1 MSGIQ
6 EITLIAVLILAILYL
21 PRLVS
26 GKRAGSSKA
35 SSSLFSLRKLS
46 GSVRLALVGSFLW
59 IFIAAVIIKPWNEQI
74 MMFLSLGIAPV
85 IIAWSIWWVILGFR
99 RK

>member
-1 MSGIQ
+1 VSGIQ

-26 GKRAGSSKA
+26 GKRPVTSDGSNSR
-35 SSSLFSLRKLS
+35 FSLRRLS
-46 GSVRLALVGSFLW
+46 GSVRLALVVSCLW
-59 IFIAAVIIKPWNEQI
+59 IFIAAVLIKPWNEQI
-74 MMFLSLGIAPV
+74 MMFLYLGIAPV
-85 IIAWSIWWVILGFR
+85 IIAWSVWWVILGFR

>member
-26 GKRAGSSKA
+26 GKRAVSSKA
-35 SSSLFSLRKLS
+35 SSLLFSLRRLS

-59 IFIAAVIIKPWNEQI
+59 IFIAAVLIKPWNEQL
-74 MMFLSLGIAPV
+74 MMVLYLGIAPV